1 MMGTKQLISYIPMLP
16 LALSLGLIILSV
28 LPTQAQVRAEKTTTV
43 SRQSE
48 LPLRLEINFETKEP
62 GEGEPEQT
70 VGAGSRSA
78 QICNPGENNQPLTL
92 LVPANQVGLTVAQ
105 RPEFLVYFPKTIA
118 KQAELS
124 IRDEQGNGIYQ
135 TTFNLSATPGIMS
148 IQLPPTAPALEVGQ
162 KYQWSIAM
170 ICHPDDRLRD
180 QVVDAWIERVDLPA
194 SLNQQL
200 QKATLPEKA
209 SLYAQNGIWYDTIST
224 LAEYIS
230 LSANS
235 TWAENAWQQLLTSE
249 TVNLEQML
257 GIPLIQSME
266 KVKSRY
272 NQKNF

>member
-1 MMGTKQLISYIPMLP
+1 MMGTKQLIFYIPMLP

>member
-1 MMGTKQLISYIPMLP
+1 MMGTKQLISYISMLP
-16 LALSLGLIILSV
+16 LALSLGLIILSA
-28 LPTQAQVRAEKTTTV
+28 LPTQAQMRAEKTTTV

-70 VGAGSRSA
+70 VGAGSRSIQECTA
-78 QICNPGENNQPLTL
+78 PENNQPLTL

-105 RPEFLVYFPKTIA
+105 RPKFLVYFPKTIA